1 MRSATRPDLVIF
13 DCDGVLIDSELVQRR
28 IDAELFTR
36 FGYLVTV
43 EELVHGFS
51 GRTTADVRQH
61 IEKTLDRSMPA
72 DFGEQRMRLV
82 DQAYREEV
90 KTTAGVRKTLS
101 ELDIPFCV
109 ASNARTFRL
118 RHFLEMTGLL
128 SLFEPNVF
136 GADLVDRPKPAP
148 DLFLFAAER
157 MGVAPSR
164 CLVIEDSVP
173 GVTAATEAGM
183 RAIGFYGGAHCFD
196 GYEQQLTAAGAIAV
210 FNDMNDLMRLIEL
223 Q

>member
-36 FGYLVTV
+36 FGYPVTV
-43 EELVHGFS
+43 EELVHGFA

-61 IEKTLDRSMPA
+61 IDKTLGRSMPA
-72 DFGEQRMRLV
+72 EFGEQRMRLV

-90 KTTAGVRKTLS
+90 KTTAGVRKRS
-101 ELDIPFCV
+101 
-109 ASNARTFRL
+109 ASSISHSAW
-118 RHFLEMTGLL
+118 
-128 SLFEPNVF
+128 
-136 GADLVDRPKPAP
+136 RP
-148 DLFLFAAER
+148 
-157 MGVAPSR
+157 
-164 CLVIEDSVP
+164 
-173 GVTAATEAGM
+173 M
-183 RAIGFYGGAHCFD
+183 RAPFGYAISF
-196 GYEQQLTAAGAIAV
+196 YEQQLTAAGAIAV